1 MARPIP
7 LIRGLALAATAS
19 LALAACGGNGTEEPA
34 EPGGGAPAVDVKEG
48 NGELVIGEL
57 LPDTGSLAFLG
68 PPMVAGSQL
77 AVKEI
82 NEAGG
87 VLGKDVVREHGDS
100 GDTESNIAGTATDA
114 LLARDA
120 DVILGAA
127 SSSVSLS
134 VIDKIV
140 GRDTLMIS
148 PANTSDQFTT
158 YDDKGLYFRT
168 APPDK
173 LQGRVL
179 GDLVVSDGNASTCIM
194 ALQDAYGT
202 GLADNTEKAIKDAGG
217 EVPEKIIYDPK
228 AAEFSAEVSKVKAAG
243 CQGIVLIG
251 FEESKKIFAEL
262 IKQGM
267 PTPKFKWY
275 LVDGNTSNYGDEL
288 KKGTL
293 EGAKSTFPSA
303 EVKKEFQDRLKEVD
317 PKLRDFLYA
326 PESYDAAMVVA
337 LAAEAAKNDSGTGVA
352 SKLQEVTSGGEKCT
366 SFADCKKLL
375 EDGQDIDYDGVSGPI
390 EFNDVGDPAEATIAI
405 NEFSPGNTYEAVEFR
420 TGKI

>member
-34 EPGGGAPAVDVKEG
+34 EPGGAPPVDVKKG
-48 NGELVIGEL
+48 NGTLVIGEL

-77 AVKEI
+77 AVNEI

-87 VLGKDVVREHGDS
+87 VLGKDVTREHGDS

-114 LLARDA
+114 LLSRDA

-243 CQGIVLIG
+243 CQAIVLIG

-326 PESYDAAMVVA
+326 PESYDAAIVVA
-337 LAAEAAKNDSGTGVA
+337 LAAEAAENDSGTGVA
-352 SKLQEVTSGGEKCT
+352 SKLQDVTSGGEKCT
-366 SFADCKKLL
+366 SYADCKKLL

-390 EFNDVGDPAEATIAI
+390 EFNDAGDPAEATIAI
-405 NEFSPGNTYEAVEFR
+405 NEFSPGNTYEAIEFR